1 MLQGGHFDPSVIV
14 GLNLNKISGDIL
26 GFILM
31 AAINQSLPSF
41 SEKFVGI
48 VLIGPP
54 IFGQK
59 GSSKITP
66 VVS

>member
-14 GLNLNKISGDIL
+14 GLDLNNISWDIL

-48 VLIGPP
+48 VLVGPP
-54 IFGQK
+54 TFGIK
-59 GSSKITP
+59 GPIRSLP
-66 VVS
+66 